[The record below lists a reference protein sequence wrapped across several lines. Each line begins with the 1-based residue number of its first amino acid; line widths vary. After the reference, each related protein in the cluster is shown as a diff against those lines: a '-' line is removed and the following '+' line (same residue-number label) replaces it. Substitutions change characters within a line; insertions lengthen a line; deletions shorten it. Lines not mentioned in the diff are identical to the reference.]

1 MFLLSSNAYEDDE
14 RLYLGGNNME
24 IRTEISQG
32 IVDARLLE
40 MDVIRFLNNK
50 GVWDPDDYPLTNF
63 ETKVSNG
70 YHSNSFAIGAN
81 ISSTLCFDYKLYYE
95 VLYAATKTFVRG
107 RLGYWMFDESAPIRV
122 SSPEI
127 KFNGIEEYKKIC
139 ISFNTSTN

>member
-1 MFLLSSNAYEDDE
+1 
-14 RLYLGGNNME
+14 ME
-24 IRTEISQG
+24 IRTEICQG
-32 IVDARLLE
+32 IMDAGLLE

-70 YHSNSFAIGAN
+70 YHSNSFSIGPN

-122 SSPEI
+122 SSPDI
-127 KFNGIEEYKKIC
+127 KFKDIGGYKQIC
-139 ISFNTSTN
+139 ISFITKVD

>member
-1 MFLLSSNAYEDDE
+1 
-14 RLYLGGNNME
+14 ME

-32 IVDARLLE
+32 IMDAGLLE

-70 YHSNSFAIGAN
+70 YHSNSFSIGPN
-81 ISSTLCFDYKLYYE
+81 ISSTVCFDYKLYYE